1 MKKRVITYGTY
12 DILHPGH
19 INLLKRAKALGDELI
34 VMVSTDEFNQKEKK
48 KDNYYKFEERKFVLE
63 ALKYVDAVYPEESW
77 EQKEDDIEKY
87 DIDIFVMGDNWKGKF
102 DYLSEK
108 CEVKYLP
115 RTEGISTTG
124 IKRALKKR
132 ARES

>member
-87 DIDIFVMGDNWKGKF
+87 DIDIFVMGDNWEGEF
-102 DYLSEK
+102 DYLSDR

>member
-34 VMVSTDEFNQKEKK
+34 VMVSTDEFNQNEKK

-77 EQKEDDIEKY
+77 EQKETDIEKY

-102 DYLSEK
+102 DYLSQK

-115 RTEGISTTG
+115 RTEGVSTTG
-124 IKRALKKR
+124 IKKALKQR

>member
-34 VMVSTDEFNQKEKK
+34 VMVSTDEFNQNEKK

-77 EQKEDDIEKY
+77 EQKETDIEKY

-102 DYLSEK
+102 DYLSDR

>member
-34 VMVSTDEFNQKEKK
+34 VMVSTDEFNQNEKK

-77 EQKEDDIEKY
+77 EQKETDIEKY
-87 DIDIFVMGDNWKGKF
+87 DIDIFVMGDNWEGKF

-124 IKRALKKR
+124 IKKALKNR
-132 ARES
+132 SREC

>member
-87 DIDIFVMGDNWKGKF
+87 DIDIFVMGDNWEGKF
-102 DYLSEK
+102 DYLSDR

>member
-34 VMVSTDEFNQKEKK
+34 VMVSTDEFNQNEKK

-77 EQKEDDIEKY
+77 EQKETDIEKY

-124 IKRALKKR
+124 IKKALKNR
-132 ARES
+132 SREC

>member
-34 VMVSTDEFNQKEKK
+34 VMVSTDEFNQNEKK

-63 ALKYVDAVYPEESW
+63 ALKYVDAVYLEESW
-77 EQKEDDIEKY
+77 EQKETDIEKY

-124 IKRALKKR
+124 IKKALKNR
-132 ARES
+132 SRES

>member
-1 MKKRVITYGTY
+1 M
-12 DILHPGH
+12 
-19 INLLKRAKALGDELI
+19 
-34 VMVSTDEFNQKEKK
+34 
-48 KDNYYKFEERKFVLE
+48 
-63 ALKYVDAVYPEESW
+63 DAVYPEESW

-87 DIDIFVMGDNWKGKF
+87 DIDIFVMGDNWEGKF
-102 DYLSEK
+102 DYLSDR

>member
-77 EQKEDDIEKY
+77 EQKETDIEKY

>member
-34 VMVSTDEFNQKEKK
+34 VMVSTDEFNQNEKK

-77 EQKEDDIEKY
+77 EQKETDIEKY

-124 IKRALKKR
+124 IKKALKNR
-132 ARES
+132 SRVS

>member
-34 VMVSTDEFNQKEKK
+34 VMVSTDEFNQNEKK

-77 EQKEDDIEKY
+77 EQKETDIEKY

-124 IKRALKKR
+124 IKKALKNR
-132 ARES
+132 SRES

>member
-34 VMVSTDEFNQKEKK
+34 VMVSTDEFNQNEKK

-77 EQKEDDIEKY
+77 EQKETDIEKY
-87 DIDIFVMGDNWKGKF
+87 DIDIFVMGDNWEGKF

-108 CEVKYLP
+108 CEVNYLP
-115 RTEGISTTG
+115 RTEGVSTTG
-124 IKRALKKR
+124 IKKALKQR

>member
-77 EQKEDDIEKY
+77 EQKETDIEKY
-87 DIDIFVMGDNWKGKF
+87 DIDIFVMGDNWEGKF
-102 DYLSEK
+102 DYLSDR

-124 IKRALKKR
+124 IKKALKNR
-132 ARES
+132 SRES

>member
-34 VMVSTDEFNQKEKK
+34 VMVSTDEFNQNEKK

-77 EQKEDDIEKY
+77 EQKETDIEKY
-87 DIDIFVMGDNWKGKF
+87 DIDIFVMGDNWEGKF
-102 DYLSEK
+102 DYLSKK

-124 IKRALKKR
+124 IKKALKNR
-132 ARES
+132 SREC

>member
-34 VMVSTDEFNQKEKK
+34 VMVSTDEFNQNEKK
-48 KDNYYKFEERKFVLE
+48 KDNYYKFEERKFILE

-77 EQKEDDIEKY
+77 EQKETDIEKY
-87 DIDIFVMGDNWKGKF
+87 DIDIFVMGDNWEGKF

-124 IKRALKKR
+124 IKKALKNR
-132 ARES
+132 SREC

>member
-87 DIDIFVMGDNWKGKF
+87 DIDIFVMGDNWQGKF
-102 DYLSEK
+102 DYLSDR